1 MPATKLYVTFGL
13 RYAREEHPA
22 CPWAHPDG
30 WLTVN
35 APTPFMGVG
44 SEVYVAVTMGRFGIG
59 AELKSSYYRQ
69 AVANLATIGEDRDA
83 APALL
88 EIGGE
93 S

>member
-1 MPATKLYVTFGL
+1 MPATKLYVTFAGCSS
-13 RYAREEHPA
+13 RAYRS
-22 CPWAHPDG
+22 PWAHPDG